1 MMISHEAEGDCPKCG
16 SEDVH
21 YSYDEDGSITKVYGN
36 CTGCGKDFGRI
47 DRITSSNKV
56 KEKAE
61 RKARKFFK

>member
-1 MMISHEAEGDCPKCG
+1 MMISYEADGDCPECG

-47 DRITSSNKV
+47 GTITSSDNIR
-56 KEKAE
+56 EKAE
-61 RKARKFFK
+61 SKAQNFFG